1 MPVSKNR
8 KNHKAKAAKRRQE
21 HELKRHK
28 TQAFAAKLNEMLKQ
42 EAEGQTQNAGPIT
55 AALPSFEIF
64 PNQHSII

>member
-1 MPVSKNR
+1 MPVSRNR
-8 KNHKAKAAKRRQE
+8 KTHKAKAAKRRQE

-42 EAEGQTQNAGPIT
+42 EAEGQNQNAGPIT

-64 PNQHSII
+64 NNMNSII